1 MITDSFNIRGL
12 GSRIKKRKVKE
23 FNSANRLDCVLIQ
36 ETKLGFMSEAL
47 CHYLWGNSFCD

>member
-12 GSRIKKRKVKE
+12 GGRIKKRKVKE